1 MICKTQKNNQKM
13 GVGKEN
19 TSSRWNGES
28 KMDEDYVEN
37 VWTPLREAIQLVLK
51 KKVFTRTDDIDDSFD
66 YMYKTAY
73 IMVNDNHAK
82 SLYVGVKEVIT
93 DHLEAKVLPVVLKS
107 LNNNFL
113 KTINSAWLDH
123 QVSLEMVADILL
135 YLDR

>member
-1 MICKTQKNNQKM
+1 M

-19 TSSRWNGES
+19 VSARWNGES

-51 KKVFTRTDDIDDSFD
+51 KKVFNRTDDIDDSFD

-82 SLYVGVKEVIT
+82 SLYIGVKEVIT

-123 QVSLEMVADILL
+123 QVSLEMVAEILL

>member
-1 MICKTQKNNQKM
+1 M

-19 TSSRWNGES
+19 MSARWNGES

-37 VWTPLREAIQLVLK
+37 VWTPLKEAIQLVFK
-51 KKVFTRTDDIDDSFD
+51 KKVFNRNYDIDDSFD

-73 IMVNDNHAK
+73 IMVNDSHAK
-82 SLYVGVKEVIT
+82 SLYVGVKEVIA

-113 KTINSAWLDH
+113 KTINSAWLDY
-123 QVSLEMVADILL
+123 QLSLQMVADILL

>member
-1 MICKTQKNNQKM
+1 M